1 MLGQMSESWTFE
13 NLSSHPDVKLA
24 PETGTTFEENAAI
37 KAVSASH
44 QIKGSPI
51 LADDSGIEVDAL
63 GGAPGV
69 WSARFAGE
77 GADDAA
83 NRTKLLQELE
93 NVTDS
98 GSRSA
103 RFCCVMV
110 VAQDGEVIAT
120 VRGEVEGTLTMEER
134 GDGGFGYDPIF
145 IPEGHEETFAELS
158 ADVKNSISH
167 RARALLQI
175 AERLD
180 TL

>member
-1 MLGQMSESWTFE
+1 MLSQMADSWTFE
-13 NLSSHPDVKLA
+13 NLSSYPNVRLA

-44 QIKGSPI
+44 QIKGSHI

-77 GADDAA
+77 NADDEA
-83 NRTKLLQELE
+83 NRSKLLRELQ
-93 NVTDS
+93 NVS
-98 GSRSA
+98 GPEERSA

-110 VAQDGEVIAT
+110 VARDGEVVAT
-120 VRGEVEGTLTMEER
+120 VRGEVEGTLTLEER

-145 IPEGHEETFAELS
+145 IPDGYDRTFAELS
-158 ADVKNSISH
+158 AEEKNSISH
-167 RARALLQI
+167 RARALMQI
-175 AERLD
+175 ADRLQ
-180 TL
+180 TV